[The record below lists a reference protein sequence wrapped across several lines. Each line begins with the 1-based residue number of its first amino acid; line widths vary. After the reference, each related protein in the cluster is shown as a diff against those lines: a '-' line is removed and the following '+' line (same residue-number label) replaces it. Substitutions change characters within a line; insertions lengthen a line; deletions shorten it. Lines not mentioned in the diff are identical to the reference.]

1 MAKKVIVSDNE
12 GVPIDGTQINQV
24 LDETSTKGKKLHQI
38 SKDVIVTEILG
49 DENAIK
55 NAERVTILI
64 HSGLGQLG
72 GEPVFVAVNGV
83 GYSIPRDKP
92 VSIPLPILKA
102 LENAC
107 ETRYYREE
115 VDGKSYGPV
124 ISRQVP
130 RFAINRI
137 K

>member
-1 MAKKVIVSDNE
+1 MAKKVIVSSDE
-12 GVPIDGTQINQV
+12 GAPIDGTQINQV
-24 LDETSTKGKKLHQI
+24 MDAESVKGKKLKNI
-38 SKDVIVTEILG
+38 SRDTVVSEMFS
-49 DENAIK
+49 DEGAIK
-55 NAERVTILI
+55 NAEKVTILI

-72 GEPVFVAVNGV
+72 GEPVFAAVNGV

-92 VSIPLPILKA
+92 VAVPLPILKA
-102 LENAC
+102 LENAT

-115 VDGKSYGPV
+115 VDGKTFGPI

-130 RFAINRI
+130 RFAINHI